1 MDVLEGARHPV
12 FFGDVSHPPLAE
24 VDGRDQRPEV
34 TQIVTRG
41 ANIRKQ

>member
-1 MDVLEGARHPV
+1 MDVLEEARHPV

-24 VDGRDQRPEV
+24 VDRGDQRLEV

-41 ANIRKQ
+41 ANIREQ